1 MNQEQIKQEVFAA
14 LLEVAPEIEAKTLDY
29 EKNLR
34 DQYPLDSIDFLHF
47 VLNIE
52 KRLGIKISETDY
64 PKLSSLNGS
73 IKYLG
78 LTQKQLH

>member
-1 MNQEQIKQEVFAA
+1 MNQKQVKKEILAA
-14 LLEVAPEIEAKTLDY
+14 LLEVAPEIDARTLDHD
-29 EKNLR
+29 KNFR

-52 KRLGIKISETDY
+52 KRLDVKILETDY

-73 IKYLG
+73 IKYLRAA
-78 LTQKQLH
+78 LCL

>member
-1 MNQEQIKQEVFAA
+1 MSQKQIKKEILAA
-14 LLEVAPEIEAKTLDY
+14 LLEVAPEIDAITLNH
-29 EKNLR
+29 EKNFR

-52 KRLGIKISETDY
+52 KRLGVKISEIDY

-73 IKYLG
+73 LKYLG
-78 LTQKQLH
+78 IAQK

>member
-1 MNQEQIKQEVFAA
+1 MKQEHIKEEAIAA
-14 LLEVAPEIEAKTLDY
+14 LMEIAPEIDPYTLDS
-29 EKNLR
+29 EKNFR

-52 KRLGIKISETDY
+52 KRLDVKIPETDY

-73 IKYLG
+73 IRYLSVLSG
-78 LTQKQLH
+78 EEE

>member
-1 MNQEQIKQEVFAA
+1 MNQKQLKKEILAA
-14 LLEVAPEIEAKTLDY
+14 LLEVAPEINAKTLDH
-29 EKNLR
+29 EKNFR

-52 KRLGIKISETDY
+52 KRLGVKISEIDY

-73 IKYLG
+73 LKYLG
-78 LTQKQLH
+78 LAQK

>member
-1 MNQEQIKQEVFAA
+1 MNQEQIKQEVLAA
-14 LLEVAPEIEAKTLDY
+14 LIEVAPEIDARILDH

-52 KRLGIKISETDY
+52 KRLGVKIPETDY
-64 PKLSSLNGS
+64 PKLSSLSGS
-73 IKYLG
+73 IRYLSVLSG
-78 LTQKQLH
+78 EEE

>member
-1 MNQEQIKQEVFAA
+1 MNQEQIKQEVLAA
-14 LLEVAPEIEAKTLDY
+14 LLEVAPEIEAKTLDHD
-29 EKNLR
+29 KNLR

-52 KRLGIKISETDY
+52 KRLGVKISETDY

-73 IKYLG
+73 IKYLE
-78 LTQKQLH
+78 LAQK